1 MSIYYDFHKQSGALG
16 DKEKVFARVAHLHT
30 INTKDLFEQIEKASS
45 LTRGDLKAA
54 LDAITEA
61 LTSKLSLG
69 HRVHLDGLG
78 YFSLAMQADVV
89 QLENGHYK
97 AKQPSIKNI
106 NFLPEKPFLQRFS
119 DVSFTAKKYVPNSPR
134 SLSKEDAQTVLKAL
148 FSEKPVFTAAQFAET
163 AKIPLQMAYPILREL
178 EESGAIRNVG
188 SPRRKVY
195 IRP

>member
-1 MSIYYDFHKQSGALG
+1 MSIYYDFHQQSGALG

-30 INTKDLFEQIEKASS
+30 ISTKDLFEQIEKASS

-54 LDAITEA
+54 LDAISEA
-61 LTSKLSLG
+61 ISNELRLG

-78 YFSLAMQADVV
+78 YFSLAMQAEVV

-97 AKQPSIKNI
+97 AKHPSIKNI
-106 NFLPEKPFLQRFS
+106 NFNPEKSFLQRF
-119 DVSFTAKKYVPNSPR
+119 DNVNFTAKKTMPNSPR
-134 SLSKEDAQTVLKAL
+134 SLSKEEAQSVLNTL
-148 FSEKPVFTAAQFAET
+148 FSEKPVFTATQFAET
-163 AKIPLQMAYPILREL
+163 ARISLQMAYPILRKL
-178 EESGAIRNVG
+178 EEGGTIRNVG